1 MGVGVEALGM
11 SIGKMSRLGKLLGV
25 ICWVWGSALPVWAQ
39 DPFRSG
45 DNARPIRPEVAAAF
59 EEFFCAGRYSQSREK
74 LEMAKK
80 ASPEEPMVYAL
91 LAALA
96 YQEGDLEAFARL
108 ATQTRQVAAELKKT
122 DPLRGNLYE
131 GVGYGLEAANIVVR
145 DGVVIGLP
153 KALPTLNQLFASIRA
168 AQAVDSSDP
177 ELNLLNGYMDLLL
190 TYREKALN
198 QFRMAAPDYLSYRGQ
213 ALAYRDMQRFDEALE
228 AVDRAIAASC
238 SNPELY
244 YLKAQILVS
253 KGQDREAVPLF
264 DQALQASAQLPQPLV
279 EQIQME
285 RDRAAQRSGLTGQL
299 PATPNP

>member
-1 MGVGVEALGM
+1 MSMGMTG
-11 SIGKMSRLGKLLGV
+11 RLGSLLAAV
-25 ICWVWGSALPVWAQ
+25 FWVWGSAQPVWAQ
-39 DPFRSG
+39 DPFRTG
-45 DNARPIRPEVAAAF
+45 ANARQISPEVAAAF

-74 LEMAKK
+74 LETARE

-96 YQEGDLEAFARL
+96 YQEGDMQEFAQL
-108 ATQTRQVAAELKKT
+108 ATQTRQVATELKKT

-131 GVGYGLEAANIVVR
+131 GVGYGLEAANTVVR

-168 AQAVDSSDP
+168 AQAVDGSDP

-198 QFRMAAPDYLSYRGQ
+198 QFRLAAPEYMSYRGQ
-213 ALAYRDMQRFDEALE
+213 ALAYRDMQRYEEALE
-228 AVDRAIAASC
+228 AVDRAIATSC
-238 SNPELY
+238 DNPELY

-253 KGQDREAVPLF
+253 RGEDREAVPLF
-264 DQALQASAQLPQPLV
+264 DQALQASAQLPESLV
-279 EQIQME
+279 DQIQME
-285 RDRAAQRSGLTGQL
+285 RDRAAQRGGLTGQL
-299 PATPNP
+299 PATATP

>member
-74 LEMAKK
+74 LAMAKK

-96 YQEGDLEAFARL
+96 YQEGDLEAFAQL

-145 DGVVIGLP
+145 DGGSRSP
-153 KALPTLNQLFASIRA
+153 
-168 AQAVDSSDP
+168 
-177 ELNLLNGYMDLLL
+177 
-190 TYREKALN
+190 
-198 QFRMAAPDYLSYRGQ
+198 
-213 ALAYRDMQRFDEALE
+213 
-228 AVDRAIAASC
+228 
-238 SNPELY
+238 
-244 YLKAQILVS
+244 LK
-253 KGQDREAVPLF
+253 
-264 DQALQASAQLPQPLV
+264 
-279 EQIQME
+279 
-285 RDRAAQRSGLTGQL
+285 
-299 PATPNP
+299 

>member
-1 MGVGVEALGM
+1 MNISIMG
-11 SIGKMSRLGKLLGV
+11 RLGKLLG
-25 ICWVWGSALPVWAQ
+25 IFCWVWGSTLPVWAQ

-45 DNARPIRPEVAAAF
+45 ANARPISPEVAAAF

-74 LEMAKK
+74 LEAAKA

-96 YQEGDLEAFARL
+96 YQEGDMQEFAQM
-108 ATQTRQVAAELKKT
+108 ATRTRQVATELKKT
-122 DPLRGNLYE
+122 DPLRGHLYE
-131 GVGYGLEAANIVVR
+131 GVGYGLEAANTVVR

-168 AQAVDSSDP
+168 AQALDGSDP

-198 QFRMAAPDYLSYRGQ
+198 QFRLAAPDYMSYRGQ
-213 ALAYRDMQRFDEALE
+213 ALAYRDMQRYEEALA
-228 AVDRAIAASC
+228 AVDQAIATSC
-238 SNPELY
+238 DNPELY

-253 KGQDREAVPLF
+253 KGADREAVPLF
-264 DQALQASAQLPQPLV
+264 DQALQASAQLPESLV
-279 EQIQME
+279 DQIQME
-285 RDRAAQRSGLTGQL
+285 RDRAAQRGGLTGQL
-299 PATPNP
+299 PAGATP